1 MMKIIYVISWRYSD
15 GSASGVVSAHGT
27 REGAEVMLGIL
38 ADHCDGVRGFSIH
51 EVPFQE
57 AA

>member
-1 MMKIIYVISWRYSD
+1 MKIIYVIAWRYSD

-27 REGAEVMLGIL
+27 REGAEIMLGIL
-38 ADHCDGVRGFSIH
+38 VEQCDGQRGFSIN

-57 AA
+57 QT

>member
-1 MMKIIYVISWRYSD
+1 VKLIYVIAWRYSD

-27 REGAEVMLGIL
+27 REGAEIMLGIL
-38 ADHCDGVRGFSIH
+38 AEQGDSMRGFSIH

-57 AA
+57 QP